1 MSNLTIYFYL
11 FFFLKGKENHGK
23 SSVTSFKEL
32 TSSKSF
38 ASRDWELLELHLAG
52 LQSLQNTPVPS
63 SRVYHLHGF
72 LPR

>member
-11 FFFLKGKENHGK
+11 FFFLEGKWNDGK
-23 SSVTSFKEL
+23 SSVTRFKEL

-38 ASRDWELLELHLAG
+38 ASRDWELFELQLAG
-52 LQSLQNTPVPS
+52 LWSLQKPPVPS
-63 SRVYHLHGF
+63 CRVYNLHGF